1 MPRAGRRQETC
12 PNGRP
17 GQDHASRPRQIGDG
31 TGRNIIWRGLVTHL
45 PRGQP
50 FGSASIFTFVQRE
63 GDPDNLAAPTGELQ
77 DIRTPSL
84 IGTAGYDGAIMDT
97 RGTPPGMPGQEKPVL
112 LHQPVDPLGIDGIE
126 AGGSPLALEERG
138 DPPVSIGRTP
148 IPRRRISEVSCASP
162 ARVCGPRFGRLP
174 AARAIRLERATPRV
188 SATLFTGYPPEAA
201 IATARSVFLS
211 VQDPEPL

>member
-1 MPRAGRRQETC
+1 MRVNGVVVLHPAIDESESCGGIRNRTDPDIVSLEGLHEGLGHAIAFGTFHWREARLEVESHRDLKGAAGGEDRAVVCQPLHLLRCSDVAKPPFDALNHHVPDHLAGNPGRGC
-12 PNGRP
+12 HPA
-17 GQDHASRPRQIGDG
+17 DDFAIM
-31 TGRNIIWRGLVTHL
+31 
-45 PRGQP
+45 
-50 FGSASIFTFVQRE
+50 AVQRE

-138 DPPVSIGRTP
+138 DPPVSD
-148 IPRRRISEVSCASP
+148 A
-162 ARVCGPRFGRLP
+162 
-174 AARAIRLERATPRV
+174 
-188 SATLFTGYPPEAA
+188 YPPGAGY
-201 IATARSVFLS
+201 RR
-211 VQDPEPL
+211 

>member
-1 MPRAGRRQETC
+1 MA
-12 PNGRP
+12 
-17 GQDHASRPRQIGDG
+17 
-31 TGRNIIWRGLVTHL
+31 
-45 PRGQP
+45 
-50 FGSASIFTFVQRE
+50 VQRE

-148 IPRRRISEVSCASP
+148 IHQAPDIGGELCVAGAGLWTALRPVIFPPMHRTELGVA
-162 ARVCGPRFGRLP
+162 G
-174 AARAIRLERATPRV
+174 E
-188 SATLFTGYPPEAA
+188 PEA
-201 IATARSVFLS
+201 V
-211 VQDPEPL
+211 EPIQPT